1 MRAGA
6 RLRLIVVPGGPDAD
20 AVAAFLRARGL
31 SVSLAAAVE
40 PSVTDLF
47 VSFVDKERMGRVR
60 EQLQAVAKPR
70 L

>member
-20 AVAAFLRARGL
+20 AVAAFLQARGL
-31 SVSLAAAVE
+31 SAAAVE

-47 VSFVDKERMGRVR
+47 VSFMNKERKGRVR